1 MTDRE
6 RLLEILNVPIYPHEN
21 VDPVEAVADYLLD
34 NGVTF
39 KNKIDIK
46 DRLMSHVVKN
56 ELSGCWEWQ
65 GSKRGGYGR
74 IIVGSRSDGTRKVVM
89 AHRLSYE
96 IAYGEIPKE
105 MEVCHKCDNR
115 CCVNPDHLFVGTH
128 KDNMD
133 DRDIKGRNISYKGEK
148 NGRAKLSEKDV
159 CDIKAKR
166 ANGATFQEIADEYG
180 VHKKTVMDAVSG
192 RNWAG
197 LPLP

>member
-1 MTDRE
+1 M
-6 RLLEILNVPIYPHEN
+6 IM
-21 VDPVEAVADYLLD
+21 LD
-34 NGVTF
+34 M
-39 KNKIDIK
+39 K
-46 DRLMSHVVKN
+46 DRLMSHVIKN
-56 ELSGCWEWQ
+56 DVSGCWEWQ

-74 IIVGSRSDGTRKVVM
+74 IIVGSRTDGTRKVVM

-96 IAYGEIPKE
+96 IAYGEIPKG

-133 DRDIKGRNISYKGEK
+133 DRDRKGRNISYKGEK

-166 ANGATFQEIADEYG
+166 ANGETFQKIADEYG

-192 RNWAG
+192 KNWSG
-197 LPLP
+197 ITIPEPPREDE